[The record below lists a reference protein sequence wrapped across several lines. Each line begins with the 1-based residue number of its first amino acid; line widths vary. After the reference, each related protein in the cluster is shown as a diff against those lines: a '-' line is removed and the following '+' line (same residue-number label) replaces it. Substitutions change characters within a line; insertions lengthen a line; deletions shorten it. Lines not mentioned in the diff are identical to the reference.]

1 MRKRGGMQL
10 SINAIV
16 ILIIA
21 MVVLG
26 IGILFIRGL
35 FGKSAE
41 RLTTAISAQ
50 DIQNPA
56 TPDRPLVADKEV
68 LLPKSN
74 PTKTATMSV
83 YNVAQNAVEDVTVN
97 MSDCVAGQST
107 VESNAGIPYYSLKT
121 APQDI
126 PSNAYVGYQ
135 AVAVFDDEGDDNPG
149 LQLSQGDTIV
159 CKLEAQE
166 GSSSEWTTNPS
177 TTIVFPV
184 TS

>member
-1 MRKRGGMQL
+1 MRKKGGMQL

-26 IGILFIRGL
+26 IGILFIRGM
-35 FGKSAE
+35 FGKSSE
-41 RLTTAISAQ
+41 RLTTAISSQ

-56 TPDRPLVADKEV
+56 TPDKPLVADKEV

-74 PTKTATMSV
+74 PTKTITMSV
-83 YNVAQNAVEDVTVN
+83 YNIAKDEAVDVTVN
-97 MSDCVAGQST
+97 MSNCVAGQST
-107 VESNAGIPYYSLKT
+107 INSSTEEYWTLKT

-126 PSNAYVGYQ
+126 ASNSYVGYQ
-135 AVAVFDDEGDDNPG
+135 AVAVFEGSG
-149 LQLSQGDTIV
+149 LELVQGDTIV
-159 CKLEAQE
+159 CKLEAS
-166 GSSSEWTTNPS
+166 GTKSGTTGDDAWATNPS
-177 TTIVFPV
+177 TTIVFQV